1 LGWCFSRAWSGPTI
15 ASGPRCG
22 VVDEGPRA
30 ATIVPTEIAGTV
42 AAVDLAVGPQGD
54 PAIRS
59 RHRAVHL
66 LLPSL
71 AA

>member
-1 LGWCFSRAWSGPTI
+1 
-15 ASGPRCG
+15 
-22 VVDEGPRA
+22 VDEGPRA